1 MFGNIRQL
9 RGIGNLRIFF
19 NNPCSFLS
27 PLETCRNNL
36 FGRRTVHFF
45 GTVFIGKRVGGHI
58 PAFKQMRRTNTLLN
72 DLQLMPQALQRNGNR
87 FVPDN
92 KSIIFLNNA
101 KRFTQAVE
109 IRVKNT
115 IYGAQCTDSRYL
127 RFSVIISGLE

>member
-1 MFGNIRQL
+1 
-9 RGIGNLRIFF
+9 
-19 NNPCSFLS
+19 
-27 PLETCRNNL
+27 
-36 FGRRTVHFF
+36 
-45 GTVFIGKRVGGHI
+45 
-58 PAFKQMRRTNTLLN
+58 
-72 DLQLMPQALQRNGNR
+72 LQLMPQALQRNGNR